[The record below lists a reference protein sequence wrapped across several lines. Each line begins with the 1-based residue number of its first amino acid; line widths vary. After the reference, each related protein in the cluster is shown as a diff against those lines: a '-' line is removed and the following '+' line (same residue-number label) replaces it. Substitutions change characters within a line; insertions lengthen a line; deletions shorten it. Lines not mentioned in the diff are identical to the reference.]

1 MKKLYSIYI
10 GRSNYRGEFC
20 YMTIGITTDITT
32 RAVTKGFTT
41 LHTFT
46 HRMTRAD
53 AQSIEGYAQTI
64 ADNEFG
70 GRAIVKDGWFD
81 REGERPNR
89 TKDWWYSK
97 PSKEFIARMMIA
109 IADGYIRR
117 FRVELMHPHHT
128 NSMDE

>member
-1 MKKLYSIYI
+1 MKKLYTVYI

-20 YMTIGITTDITT
+20 SMTIGITTDIET
-32 RAVTKGFTT
+32 RAVTKGFTP

-53 AQSIEGYAQTI
+53 AQSIEGHAQTI

-81 REGERPNR
+81 RKGERPNR
-89 TKDWWYSK
+89 TKDWWYCK
-97 PSKEFIARMMIA
+97 PSKKFIGAMMIA
-109 IADGYIRR
+109 IAEGYIRR
-117 FRVELMHPHHT
+117 FRVELQHPHDT
-128 NSMDE
+128 NYMDE